1 AGRGG
6 DPPPVRAPHLREE
19 PAPLSRRVRSPEARG
34 GLRPGRLAPDPARRR
49 QARGGEEAAR
59 RLSRPVEAARGALRE
74 AGDPAALR
82 RDAPARRG
90 ARPHPGRGR
99 DTQDGGGAV
108 GEGRFLDPGIG
119 DGERSTYRG
128 LIGGEP
134 AGEGTATIRA
144 VGGDEPRY
152 RLELSMTVR
161 GEAVY
166 EGQFEALRRRGHL
179 IADHY
184 RLETRHGE
192 RAVAVEEGW
201 FRDVAV
207 LGWGGEVGRYPS
219 DVAPLLGCAVM
230 LRGLE
235 FERGAER
242 SFAVWLTNTVY
253 WEVALKVERRERV
266 SLPAGAL
273 DAWRVRARPSFHMIG
288 AALDRIVG

>member
-1 AGRGG
+1 M
-6 DPPPVRAPHLREE
+6 
-19 PAPLSRRVRSPEARG
+19 
-34 GLRPGRLAPDPARRR
+34 
-49 QARGGEEAAR
+49 
-59 RLSRPVEAARGALRE
+59 
-74 AGDPAALR
+74 
-82 RDAPARRG
+82 
-90 ARPHPGRGR
+90 
-99 DTQDGGGAV
+99 
-108 GEGRFLDPGIG
+108 
-119 DGERSTYRG
+119 
-128 LIGGEP
+128 
-134 AGEGTATIRA
+134 
-144 VGGDEPRY
+144 GGDEPRY

-242 SFAVWLTNTVY
+242 SFAVWLANTVY

-273 DAWRVRARPSFHMIG
+273 DAWRVRVRPSFHMIG
-288 AALDRIVG
+288 AALDRIVGLLLPPFVIHFHAEPPHRFLRFAFPTGPFPWNPRGLIEATGLEDGGDAGGPGYA